1 MPLPFE
7 SHDKKSMGSVFLL
20 EILAISP
27 RYVIYLPF
35 IYSLMQSCDD
45 FRINIWRAFVT
56 YDEETTSQMCI
67 SE

>member
-7 SHDKKSMGSVFLL
+7 SHDKKSMVSVFLL

-45 FRINIWRAFVT
+45 IP
-56 YDEETTSQMCI
+56 YQYMTSVRHI
-67 SE
+67 